1 MSAVPPGLR
10 GRGSDRG
17 SSAIEAVVAVLMLGT
32 VLLVIMQVVWFMVG
46 SGIAQQA
53 ARDGARALSLGRSVP
68 VAVARSVPEETSYRI
83 TYPAPDTVRVRV
95 DMNGTVFPMQ
105 IERQVAMPRTAP

>member
-1 MSAVPPGLR
+1 MSAVRERLR
-10 GRGSDRG
+10 RGGDGG
-17 SSAIEAVVAVLMLGT
+17 SSAVEAVVAVFLLGT
-32 VLLVIMQVVWFMVG
+32 ILLVVMQVVWFLVG
-46 SGIAQQA
+46 SSIAQQA

-68 VAVARSVPEETSYRI
+68 VAVHRSVPEETRYRI